1 MRRHRLCLARRSRRM
16 DRGGRSFAAFV
27 RHTRIRALWA
37 VLPWVLILASSRIQ
51 EVEAAFP
58 TQLVSPYESAGNE
71 KAFLGQLRPMLDH
84 GENVGRIYYRG
95 SCLQDASLGIA
106 FRQLNVRPAPV
117 GKGGVARR
125 PQYVRQDQPH

>member
-16 DRGGRSFAAFV
+16 DRGGRSLAAFV

-71 KAFLGQLRPMLDH
+71 KAFLGQLRPMLD
-84 GENVGRIYYRG
+84 EGRMSAG
-95 SCLQDASLGIA
+95 STTAAAACKMQVLALHLGS
-106 FRQLNVRPAPV
+106 
-117 GKGGVARR
+117 
-125 PQYVRQDQPH
+125 